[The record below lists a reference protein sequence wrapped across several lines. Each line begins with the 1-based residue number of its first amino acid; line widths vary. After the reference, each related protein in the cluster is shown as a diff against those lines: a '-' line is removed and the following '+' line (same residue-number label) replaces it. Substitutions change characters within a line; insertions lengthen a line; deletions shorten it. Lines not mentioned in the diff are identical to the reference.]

1 MQGESTE
8 TTLGPYFLEPGY
20 LALLLGS
27 HGRVSV
33 PNHTSCDPFPF
44 LRRTSTDDWGS
55 LTGFVF

>member
-44 LRRTSTDDWGS
+44 
-55 LTGFVF
+55 